1 MSEVTIAI
9 IADTN
14 EAFQQIDDL
23 QGKIDAT
30 VADWKAQRSIIISQM
45 QEISRG
51 IQYVIRGIRLAVQA
65 TGQTLS
71 PMQNALLSLIGSTAS
86 MIISTAIAIE
96 AASFGVLTGVALGL
110 AAFAYGMQVGQ
121 TARIIAEFADLK
133 DSVASVDNR
142 LATIARSQMG
152 GGGVF

>member
-1 MSEVTIAI
+1 VSEVTIAI
-9 IADTN
+9 IADTT
-14 EAFQQIDDL
+14 EAFQQIDNL

-30 VADWKAQRSIIISQM
+30 VADWKAQRAIIISQI
-45 QEISRG
+45 QEIGRG
-51 IQYVIRGIRLAVQA
+51 IQYVIRGLRLAAQA

-71 PMQNALLSLIGSTAS
+71 PMQNALLALIGSTAS

-96 AASFGVLTGVALGL
+96 VGSLGVLTGVALGL
-110 AAFAYGMQVGQ
+110 AAFAYGMELAQ

-152 GGGVF
+152 GGGIF